1 MYDDG
6 ALEGIGDAMSWG
18 VLVLSFQDCMYC
30 RSLLVTLSPP
40 FQQAQC
46 LCTHFLAVA
55 SHDRETLQNP
65 TEPLVVSKSLI
76 SDAYLELATN
86 IRKPAVDLRNLNVV
100 ARQKENPKVVTERRS
115 FAFDCEDLKGATGA
129 RHEETICFGGPDAPS
144 KLPHV
149 RHQLIL
155 SCHDCQLYPRAF
167 RGVAVRQFFSHHL
180 FRCR

>member
-1 MYDDG
+1 MGCLGPQCPRLY
-6 ALEGIGDAMSWG
+6 
-18 VLVLSFQDCMYC
+18 VLSVAARDPFATVPTGPM
-30 RSLLVTLSPP
+30 SLHAFPRGSESRQRNTARP
-40 FQQAQC
+40 
-46 LCTHFLAVA
+46 
-55 SHDRETLQNP
+55 DR
-65 TEPLVVSKSLI
+65 PLVVSKSLI

-115 FAFDCEDLKGATGA
+115 LAFDSEDLKGATGA

-149 RHQLIL
+149 RHQLVL
-155 SCHDCQLYPRAF
+155 SCHDCQLYQRAF
-167 RGVAVRQFFSHHL
+167 RGVAVRQFFSHHP